1 MRLSEKAIKRLPLP
15 ERGNKIHYDEDVPGF
30 GLRLT
35 KAGGR
40 AFVVNYRVNGHERRL
55 TIGPWPAWSATAARE
70 YAKEL
75 RRKIDRGEDPLGVKQ
90 LRRGDPTFGDLVE
103 QYLAIEA
110 QRQKGFAEYERILR
124 RDALPE
130 WKNFRAADIRRR
142 DVIALIEEK
151 AKTAPIGAN
160 RLFELLRR
168 AFNFGIRRDMLEAN
182 PCALVRKPGEE
193 RSKDR
198 VLSRD
203 EIRTLWT
210 ALDGPGF
217 SEHTAAALRLIL
229 VTAQRPGEVIT
240 VEWDEIDL
248 GEAWWTLPAEK
259 AKNGL
264 AHRVPLN
271 TTARAILESL
281 PRVSKF
287 VFPSPRDSQP
297 MHRAALALALRRARE
312 REEDALEV
320 KGFAPHDLRRTAASH
335 MASAGVERFVI
346 GRVLNHVE
354 PGVTRVYDRH
364 SYDAEKSR
372 ALLTWER
379 RLCTFVG
386 NNSEQARVVEMGAR

>member
-1 MRLSEKAIKRLPLP
+1 MRLSEKTIKGFPLP
-15 ERGNKIHYDEDVPGF
+15 ELGNKIHYDEDIPGF

-35 KAGGR
+35 KAGAR

-70 YAKEL
+70 HAKQL

-90 LRRGDPTFGDLVE
+90 LRRSDPTFGDLVE
-103 QYLAIEA
+103 QYLTVEA
-110 QRQKGFAEYERILR
+110 QRQKGFAEYERMLR

-151 AKTAPIGAN
+151 AKTAPIAAN

-168 AFNFGIRRDMLEAN
+168 AFNFGIRRDILETN
-182 PCALVRKPGEE
+182 PCALVKKPGEE
-193 RSKDR
+193 RSRDR
-198 VLSRD
+198 VLSGD

-210 ALDGPGF
+210 ALDGPRF

-229 VTAQRPGEVIT
+229 ATAQRPGEVIA

-248 GEAWWTLPAEK
+248 GEGWWILPAEK
-259 AKNGL
+259 TKNGL

-271 TTARAILESL
+271 KNARSILRSL
-281 PRVSKF
+281 SRVSTF
-287 VFPSPRDSQP
+287 VFPSPHDSQS

-312 REEDALEV
+312 HEEGALEV
-320 KGFAPHDLRRTAASH
+320 NGFAPHDLRRTAASH

-346 GRVLNHVE
+346 GRVLNHIE
-354 PGVTRVYDRH
+354 SGVTRVYDRH
-364 SYDAEKSR
+364 SYDQEKKK
-372 ALLTWER
+372 ALDRWDR
-379 RLCTFVG
+379 RLREIISGERTGRKVIAIDG
-386 NNSEQARVVEMGAR
+386 